1 MNHRIKKMIEIV
13 ELQVKGK
20 TPVFM
25 EVEVPPKCMP
35 ILVGNPKGDGLLKWV
50 EQPSNRESVL
60 TWGIDASVGEVVEAM
75 VGLALERGKKDS
87 WGVKQDSFSH
97 AEQRMNELG
106 IEGLNTTNNV
116 VHPKDP
122 SMLGTVIVAGGKCFP
137 VIHNASRGICVLED

>member
-1 MNHRIKKMIEIV
+1 MMIEVV

-25 EVEVPPKCMP
+25 EVDVPPKCKP
-35 ILVGNPKGDGLLKWV
+35 LLVGAPKGDALLKWV

-60 TWGIDASVGEVVEAM
+60 TWGIEASVKEVIEAM
-75 VGLALERGKKDS
+75 LGIALDRSEKEL
-87 WGVKQDSFSH
+87 WGIKQGSFTD
-97 AEQRMNELG
+97 AEQRLNELG
-106 IEGLNTTNNV
+106 IDEVITTNNV

-137 VIHNASRGICVLED
+137 VIHNVSRGICVLDKD

>member
-1 MNHRIKKMIEIV
+1 MIEIV

-75 VGLALERGKKDS
+75 VGLALERGEKDS
-87 WGVKQDSFSH
+87 WGIKQGSFTD

-137 VIHNASRGICVLED
+137 VIHNASRGLCVLDKD

>member
-1 MNHRIKKMIEIV
+1 MIEIV

-35 ILVGNPKGDGLLKWV
+35 LLVGNPKGEGLLKWV
-50 EQPSNRESVL
+50 EKPSNRESVL
-60 TWGIDASVGEVVEAM
+60 TWGIEASVNDVLEAM
-75 VGLALERGKKDS
+75 LGLALDRSEKDQ
-87 WGVKQDSFSH
+87 WGIKQDSFTN

-106 IEGLNTTNNV
+106 IDEITTTNNI

-137 VIHNASRGICVLED
+137 VIHNVSRGLCVLP

>member
-1 MNHRIKKMIEIV
+1 MMMIEIV

-35 ILVGNPKGDGLLKWV
+35 LLVGNPKGDDLLKWV
-50 EQPSNRESVL
+50 EQPSNRKSVL
-60 TWGIDASVGEVVEAM
+60 TWGIEATFKEVLEAM
-75 VGLALERGKKDS
+75 VGLALERSEKEE
-87 WGVKQDSFSH
+87 WGIKQSSFSN

-106 IEGLNTTNNV
+106 IDEVITTNNV

-137 VIHNASRGICVLED
+137 IIHNVSRGLCVLP

>member
-1 MNHRIKKMIEIV
+1 MIEIV

-35 ILVGNPKGDGLLKWV
+35 LLVGNPKGDDLLKWV
-50 EQPSNRESVL
+50 EQPSNRKSVL
-60 TWGIDASVGEVVEAM
+60 TWGIEATFKEVLEAM
-75 VGLALERGKKDS
+75 VGLALERSEKEE
-87 WGVKQDSFSH
+87 WGIKQSSFSN

-106 IEGLNTTNNV
+106 IDEVITTNNV

-137 VIHNASRGICVLED
+137 IIHNVSRGLCVLP

>member
-1 MNHRIKKMIEIV
+1 MMIEIV
-13 ELQVKGK
+13 EIQVKGK

-35 ILVGNPKGDGLLKWV
+35 LLVGNPKGDGLLTWV

-60 TWGIDASVGEVVEAM
+60 TWGIEASVGEVLKAM
-75 VGLALERGKKDS
+75 LSLALDRSEKDQ
-87 WGVKQDSFSH
+87 WGIKQDSFTN

-106 IEGLNTTNNV
+106 IDDIMTTDNI

-137 VIHNASRGICVLED
+137 VIHNVSRGLCVLP

>member
-1 MNHRIKKMIEIV
+1 MMIEIV

-35 ILVGNPKGDGLLKWV
+35 LLVGNPKGEGLLKWV
-50 EQPSNRESVL
+50 EKPSNRESVL
-60 TWGIDASVGEVVEAM
+60 TWGIEASVNDILEAM
-75 VGLALERGKKDS
+75 LGLALDRSEKDQ
-87 WGVKQDSFSH
+87 WGIKQDSFTN

-106 IEGLNTTNNV
+106 IDEIATTNNI

-137 VIHNASRGICVLED
+137 VIHNVSRGLCVLP